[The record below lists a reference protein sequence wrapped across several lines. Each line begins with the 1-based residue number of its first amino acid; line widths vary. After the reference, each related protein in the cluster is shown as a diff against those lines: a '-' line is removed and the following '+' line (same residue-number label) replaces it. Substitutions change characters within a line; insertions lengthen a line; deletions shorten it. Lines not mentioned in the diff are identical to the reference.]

1 MGNFQKTIIV
11 SAINLVNGGT
21 FTILKECLE
30 EISKSKVFSEWKIIA
45 LVHSA
50 SILKKYDNIEYKEF
64 PLSKKNYL
72 FRCFYEYIYFYFL
85 SLKLKPKIWFSLHD
99 MTPNVKAEKRYVY
112 MHNAM
117 PFYKHFKGEF
127 LSLKLKMFIKFY
139 KFIYRINSQKNSA
152 IIVQQDWIRNEIS
165 NLCNFPKEKII
176 VAYPEIKE
184 RKISSDYEKGVFFF
198 PSVPRSFKNFE
209 VILEADEIL
218 EREEN
223 NLNWKIILTM
233 NGTENFYSKTLYKN
247 YSHLKNINFTGLLPQ
262 EKVFEYYKKAE
273 CLIFPSRLETWG
285 LPISEFK
292 SSDKKMILADLP
304 YVHETANKAKS
315 VAWFFPDDS
324 KKLAIIIKNIL
335 NNNLSNFSEVK
346 EIAVDS
352 PHTLTWQEMF
362 EEMQSIK

>member
-1 MGNFQKTIIV
+1 MGKKTIIV

-30 EISKSKVFSEWKIIA
+30 EISKSTVFSGWKIIA

-64 PLSKKNYL
+64 PLSKTNYI

-112 MHNAM
+112 MHNPM
-117 PFYKHFKGEF
+117 PFYKHFDGEH
-127 LSLKLKMFIKFY
+127 LSLKLKIFAKFY
-139 KFIYRINSQKNSA
+139 KFFYRINSQKNTA

-198 PSVPRSFKNFE
+198 PSVPRPFKNFE
-209 VILEADEIL
+209 VILKADEIL
-218 EREEN
+218 EKEKIDQ
-223 NLNWKIILTM
+223 NWKIVLTL
-233 NGTENFYSKTLYKN
+233 NGTENSYSKTLYKN
-247 YSHLKNINFTGLLPQ
+247 YSHLKNISFKGLLSR
-262 EKVFEYYKKAE
+262 ETVFEYYKKAE

-292 SSDKKMILADLP
+292 PSDKKMILADLP
-304 YVHETANKAKS
+304 YAHETANNAKC

-324 KKLAIIIKNIL
+324 KKLATIIKNVL
-335 NNNLSNFSEVK
+335 NDNLSNFSAEK
-346 EIAVDS
+346 EIYIDS
-352 PHTLTWQEMF
+352 PHTSSWQELF
-362 EEMQSIK
+362 EEIESIN